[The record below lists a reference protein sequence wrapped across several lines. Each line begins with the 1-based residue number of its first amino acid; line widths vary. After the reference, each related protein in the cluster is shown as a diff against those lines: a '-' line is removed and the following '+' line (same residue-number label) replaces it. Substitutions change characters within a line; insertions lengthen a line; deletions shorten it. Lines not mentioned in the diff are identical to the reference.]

1 MEKKDNQLK
10 LHGLSV
16 VNGCQSLNTILS
28 CSEKVKTLEDTYV
41 LFRFYEIPQRDR
53 ADRISINTNS
63 QSAVK
68 PRDLRSNDKRVL
80 NIKKQFEQKYPQGYF
95 ITKRGEVPPADKD
108 KSYVLDFSDLGKFLI
123 ALAFTKDQIFHT
135 VKQKYLTNTLSSFFK
150 REYKPENAQALNFF
164 YQEILKTWGKENP
177 LGLNETLLA
186 MKAYAPYH
194 HLYAVSMC
202 FSISNNQAERVPFPI
217 KCYEKA
223 KEAGMIGEIIKIDW
237 CESKYGT

>member
-80 NIKKQFEQKYPQGYF
+80 NIKKQFEQKYPPVSYTHLDVYKRQILDKARQYGGAIYF
-95 ITKRGEVPPADKD
+95 YTCIIENGIWAELKPRAK
-108 KSYVLDFSDLGKFLI
+108 VL
-123 ALAFTKDQIFHT
+123 
-135 VKQKYLTNTLSSFFK
+135 YLTLRAVAK
-150 REYKPENAQALNFF
+150 QDLE
-164 YQEILKTWGKENP
+164 
-177 LGLNETLLA
+177 
-186 MKAYAPYH
+186 
-194 HLYAVSMC
+194 LYSV
-202 FSISNNQAERVPFPI
+202 IE
-217 KCYEKA
+217 
-223 KEAGMIGEIIKIDW
+223 GEDR
-237 CESKYGT
+237 CV